1 MEVSSAPRVEAQHN
15 GVTYSPAPYDV
26 DHFRSFMI
34 EYRKLFILDTEHTA
48 VPRLLNRLRSVVF
61 PADLGWLDEHGK
73 RLKAARADL
82 QDRTLVQDV
91 VGNGDAAEVAVVP
104 W

>member
-1 MEVSSAPRVEAQHN
+1 MEVSSAPHVETKHN
-15 GVTYSPAPYDV
+15 GVTYSTAPYDV

-48 VPRLLNRLRSVVF
+48 VPRLLNRLRSIVL
-61 PADLGWLDEHGK
+61 PADVGWLDEHGK
-73 RLKAARADL
+73 RLKTARADL